1 MIPMHKVFIL
11 LGPTASGKSKLSMK
25 LSKDFP
31 FEIINADLYSIYKGL
46 DIGTAKPSNIDLK
59 STKHYLIDKI
69 EPDKNYN
76 VSKFCSDVSLSIR
89 AIISNNKY
97 PLIVGGTMM
106 YVYQLLNGLTL
117 DYNLIKSDIDLIKYI
132 LGKYSYGEIYD
143 AFKSDISIPV
153 EKINCNDRYRLEK
166 LLERSIANH
175 NRSNKYTGLYNQKDI
190 KINVIFIDI
199 KDRNLLRESISKR
212 TEEMLR
218 RGLVKEVQQL
228 ITKYNLTEDSQSMK
242 AIGYKETIDYLN
254 HNIDLNGLADTISL
268 STQQLAKRQITWK
281 NKFKI
286 NFTVD
291 YPQIDYDDLSKF
303 VINSLN

>member
-1 MIPMHKVFIL
+1 MHKVFIL

-76 VSKFCSDVSLSIR
+76 VSKFCSDVGLSIK

-106 YVYQLLNGLTL
+106 YVYQLLNGLTH
-117 DYNLIKSDIDLIKYI
+117 DYNLIKSDSDLIKYI
-132 LGKYSYGEIYD
+132 LDKYSYVEIYN
-143 AFKSDISIPV
+143 ALKSDTSIPV
-153 EKINCNDRYRLEK
+153 GNINCNDKYRLEK
-166 LLERSIANH
+166 LLERVIANH
-175 NRSNKYTGLYNQKDI
+175 NRSNKYTGLYDQKDI

-199 KDRNLLRESISKR
+199 KDRNFLRECISKR

-254 HNIDLNGLADTISL
+254 HNIDLDGLADTISL

-286 NFTVD
+286 NFTVE

-303 VINSLN
+303 VHNSLN

>member
-1 MIPMHKVFIL
+1 MHKVFIL

-106 YVYQLLNGLTL
+106 YVYQLLNGLTH
-117 DYNLIKSDIDLIKYI
+117 DYNLIKSDVDLIKYI
-132 LGKYSYGEIYD
+132 LDKYSYEEIYKT
-143 AFKSDISIPV
+143 FKSDTSISV
-153 EKINCNDRYRLEK
+153 EKINCNDKYRLEK

-175 NRSNKYTGLYNQKDI
+175 NRCNKYTGLYNQKDI

-199 KDRNLLRESISKR
+199 KDRNLLRENISKR

-228 ITKYNLTEDSQSMK
+228 ITKYKLTEDSQSMR

-291 YPQIDYDDLSKF
+291 YPQIDYDELSKF
-303 VINSLN
+303 VTNSLN

>member
-1 MIPMHKVFIL
+1 MHKVFIL

-46 DIGTAKPSNIDLK
+46 DIGTAKPSNVDLK

-76 VSKFCSDVSLSIR
+76 VSKFCSDASLSIR

-106 YVYQLLNGLTL
+106 YVYQLLNGLTH
-117 DYNLIKSDIDLIKYI
+117 DYNLIKSDSDLIKYI
-132 LGKYSYGEIYD
+132 LGKYSYEEIYN
-143 AFKSDISIPV
+143 AFKSDTSIPV
-153 EKINCNDRYRLEK
+153 EKINCNDKYRLEK

-175 NRSNKYTGLYNQKDI
+175 NRCNKYTGLYDQKDI
-190 KINVIFIDI
+190 KINIIFIDI

-303 VINSLN
+303 VHNSLN

>member
-1 MIPMHKVFIL
+1 MIQMHKVFIL

-76 VSKFCSDVSLSIR
+76 VSKFCSDVSLSIK

-106 YVYQLLNGLTL
+106 YVYQLLNGLTH

-132 LGKYSYGEIYD
+132 LDKYSYEEIFN
-143 AFKSDISIPV
+143 AFKSDTSIPV
-153 EKINCNDRYRLEK
+153 EKINCNDKYRIEK

-175 NRSNKYTGLYNQKDI
+175 NRCNKYTGLYNQKDI

-254 HNIDLNGLADTISL
+254 HNIDLNGLADTIST

-291 YPQIDYDDLSKF
+291 YPQIDYEDLSKF
-303 VINSLN
+303 VNNLLH

>member
-1 MIPMHKVFIL
+1 MHKVFVL

-46 DIGTAKPSNIDLK
+46 DIGTAKPSNVDLK
-59 STKHYLIDKI
+59 STRHHLIDII

-106 YVYQLLNGLTL
+106 YVYQLLNGLTH
-117 DYNLIKSDIDLIKYI
+117 DYNLSKSDVDLIRYI
-132 LGKYSYGEIYD
+132 LGKYSYGEIYN
-143 AFKSDISIPV
+143 AFKSDTSIPV

-175 NRSNKYTGLYNQKDI
+175 NRCNTYTGLYDQKDI

-228 ITKYNLTEDSQSMK
+228 IAKYNLTEDSQSMK
-242 AIGYKETIDYLN
+242 AIGYKDTIDYLN
-254 HNIDLNGLADTISL
+254 HNIDLSVLADTISL

-303 VINSLN
+303 VHNSLN

>member
-69 EPDKNYN
+69 DPDKNYN

-106 YVYQLLNGLTL
+106 YVYQLLNGLTH

-132 LGKYSYGEIYD
+132 LDKYSYEEIFN
-143 AFKSDISIPV
+143 ALKSDRSIPV
-153 EKINCNDRYRLEK
+153 EKINCNDKYRIEK

-175 NRSNKYTGLYNQKDI
+175 NRCTKYRGLYDQKDI

-199 KDRNLLRESISKR
+199 KARNLLKESIAKR
-212 TEEMLR
+212 TEEMLQ

-228 ITKYNLTEDSQSMK
+228 ITKYSLTEDSQSMK

-254 HNIDLNGLADTISL
+254 HNIDLNRLADTIST

-303 VINSLN
+303 VRNSLH

>member
-59 STKHYLIDKI
+59 STKHYLINKI

-76 VSKFCSDVSLSIR
+76 VSKFCSDVGLSIK

-106 YVYQLLNGLTL
+106 YVYQLLNGLTH
-117 DYNLIKSDIDLIKYI
+117 DYNLIKSDSDLIKYI
-132 LGKYSYGEIYD
+132 LGQYSYVEIYN
-143 AFKSDISIPV
+143 ALKSDTSIPV
-153 EKINCNDRYRLEK
+153 GNINCNDKYRLEK
-166 LLERSIANH
+166 LLERLIANH
-175 NRSNKYTGLYNQKDI
+175 NRSNKYTGLYDQKDI

-199 KDRNLLRESISKR
+199 KDRNFLRECISRR

-254 HNIDLNGLADTISL
+254 HNIDLDGLADTISL

-286 NFTVD
+286 NFTVE

-303 VINSLN
+303 VHNSLN

>member
-1 MIPMHKVFIL
+1 MHKVFIL

-31 FEIINADLYSIYKGL
+31 FEIINADLYSVYKGL
-46 DIGTAKPSNIDLK
+46 DIGTAKPSNVDLK
-59 STKHYLIDKI
+59 STRHYLIDKI

-76 VSKFCSDVSLSIR
+76 VSKFCSDASLSIR

-106 YVYQLLNGLTL
+106 YVYQLLNGLTH
-117 DYNLIKSDIDLIKYI
+117 DYNLIKSDSDLIKYI
-132 LGKYSYGEIYD
+132 LGKYSYEEIYN
-143 AFKSDISIPV
+143 AFKSDTSIPV
-153 EKINCNDRYRLEK
+153 EKINCNDKYRLEK

-175 NRSNKYTGLYNQKDI
+175 NRCNQYTGLYDQKDMR
-190 KINVIFIDI
+190 INIIFIDI
-199 KDRNLLRESISKR
+199 KDRNLLRENISKR

-218 RGLVKEVQQL
+218 RGLVKEVKQL
-228 ITKYNLTEDSQSMK
+228 ITKYNLTEDSQSMR

-254 HNIDLNGLADTISL
+254 HNIDLNGLADTIST

-291 YPQIDYDDLSKF
+291 YPRIDYDDLSKF
-303 VINSLN
+303 IHNSLV

>member
-1 MIPMHKVFIL
+1 MNKVFIL
-11 LGPTASGKSKLSMK
+11 LGPTASGKSELSIK

-69 EPDKNYN
+69 EPDENYN
-76 VSKFCSDVSLSIR
+76 VSKFCSDVSISIKT
-89 AIISNNKY
+89 IISNNKY

-106 YVYQLLNGLTL
+106 YVYQLLNGLTY
-117 DYNLIKSDIDLIKYI
+117 DYNLVESDVNLIKYI
-132 LGKYSYGEIYD
+132 QGKYSYGEIYN
-143 AFKSDISIPV
+143 AFKSDTSISV
-153 EKINCNDRYRLEK
+153 EKINYNDKYRLEK

-175 NRSNKYTGLYNQKDI
+175 NRCNKYTGLYGQRDM

-199 KDRNLLRESISKR
+199 KDRNLLRANISKR

-218 RGLVKEVQQL
+218 RGLVKEVKQL

-254 HNIDLNGLADTISL
+254 HLHSRL
-268 STQQLAKRQITWK
+268 RH
-281 NKFKI
+281 
-286 NFTVD
+286 
-291 YPQIDYDDLSKF
+291 
-303 VINSLN
+303 

>member
-1 MIPMHKVFIL
+1 MIQMHKVFIL

-106 YVYQLLNGLTL
+106 YVYQLLNGLTH

-132 LGKYSYGEIYD
+132 LGKYSYEEIYN
-143 AFKSDISIPV
+143 AFKSDTSIPV
-153 EKINCNDRYRLEK
+153 EKINCNDKYRLEK

-175 NRSNKYTGLYNQKDI
+175 NRCTKYIGLYDQKDI
-190 KINVIFIDI
+190 KINIIFIDI

-254 HNIDLNGLADTISL
+254 HNIDLNGLADTISI

-303 VINSLN
+303 VHNSLN

>member
-1 MIPMHKVFIL
+1 MNKVFIL

-69 EPDKNYN
+69 EPDDNYN
-76 VSKFCSDVSLSIR
+76 VSKFCSDVSLSIKT
-89 AIISNNKY
+89 IISNNKY

-106 YVYQLLNGLTL
+106 YVYQLLNGLTY
-117 DYNLIKSDIDLIKYI
+117 DYNLIESDVDLIKYI
-132 LGKYSYGEIYD
+132 LGKYSYGEIYN
-143 AFKSDISIPV
+143 AFKSDTSIPI
-153 EKINCNDRYRLEK
+153 EKINSSDKYRLEK

-175 NRSNKYTGLYNQKDI
+175 NRCNKYTGLYHQKDM

-199 KDRNLLRESISKR
+199 KDRNLLRENISKR

-218 RGLVKEVQQL
+218 RGLVKEVQEL
-228 ITKYNLTEDSQSMK
+228 ITEYNLTKDSQSMK
-242 AIGYKETIDYLN
+242 AIGYKETISYLN
-254 HNIDLNGLADTISL
+254 HDIDLNGLADTISL

-291 YPQIDYDDLSKF
+291 YPQINYDDLSKF
-303 VINSLN
+303 LHSSLH

>member
-76 VSKFCSDVSLSIR
+76 VSKFCSDVGLSIK

-106 YVYQLLNGLTL
+106 YVYQLLNGLTH
-117 DYNLIKSDIDLIKYI
+117 DYNLIKSDSDLIKYI
-132 LGKYSYGEIYD
+132 LGQYSYVEIYN
-143 AFKSDISIPV
+143 ALKSDTSIPV
-153 EKINCNDRYRLEK
+153 GNINCNDKYRLEK
-166 LLERSIANH
+166 LLERLIANH
-175 NRSNKYTGLYNQKDI
+175 NRSNKYTGLYDQKDI

-199 KDRNLLRESISKR
+199 KDRNFLRECISRR

-254 HNIDLNGLADTISL
+254 HNIDLDGLADTISL

-286 NFTVD
+286 NFTVE

-303 VINSLN
+303 VHNSLN

>member
-1 MIPMHKVFIL
+1 MHKVFIL

-46 DIGTAKPSNIDLK
+46 DIGTAKPSNVDLK

-106 YVYQLLNGLTL
+106 YVYQLLNGLTH

-132 LGKYSYGEIYD
+132 LGKYSYEEIYN
-143 AFKSDISIPV
+143 AFKSDTSIPV
-153 EKINCNDRYRLEK
+153 EKINCNDKYRLEK

-175 NRSNKYTGLYNQKDI
+175 NRCNKYTGLYDQKDI
-190 KINVIFIDI
+190 KINIIFIDI

-303 VINSLN
+303 VHNSLN

>member
-1 MIPMHKVFIL
+1 MHKVFIL

-76 VSKFCSDVSLSIR
+76 VSKFCSDVSLSIK

-106 YVYQLLNGLTL
+106 YVYQLLNGLTH

-132 LGKYSYGEIYD
+132 LDKYSYEEIFN
-143 AFKSDISIPV
+143 ALKSDISIPV
-153 EKINCNDRYRLEK
+153 EKINCNDKYRIEK

-175 NRSNKYTGLYNQKDI
+175 NSCNKYTGLYDQKDI

-199 KDRNLLRESISKR
+199 KDRNLLRECISKR
-212 TEEMLR
+212 TEEMLQ

-228 ITKYNLTEDSQSMK
+228 ITNYNLTEDNQSMK
-242 AIGYKETIDYLN
+242 AIGYRETIDYLN
-254 HNIDLNGLADTISL
+254 RKIDLNGLADTISL

-303 VINSLN
+303 VRNSLN

>member
-1 MIPMHKVFIL
+1 
-11 LGPTASGKSKLSMK
+11 MK

-76 VSKFCSDVSLSIR
+76 VSKFCSDVSLSIK
-89 AIISNNKY
+89 AILSNNKY

-106 YVYQLLNGLTL
+106 YVYQLLNGLTH

-132 LGKYSYGEIYD
+132 LCKYSYGEIYN
-143 AFKSDISIPV
+143 AFKSDTSISV
-153 EKINCNDRYRLEK
+153 EKINCHDKYRLEK

-175 NRSNKYTGLYNQKDI
+175 NRCNKYTGLYDQKDI

-199 KDRNLLRESISKR
+199 KDRNLLRECISKR
-212 TEEMLR
+212 TEEMLQ

-228 ITKYNLTEDSQSMK
+228 ITNYNLTEDNQSMK
-242 AIGYKETIDYLN
+242 AIGYRETIDYLN
-254 HNIDLNGLADTISL
+254 RKIDLNGLADTISL

-303 VINSLN
+303 IHNSLN

>member
-1 MIPMHKVFIL
+1 MHKVFIL

-59 STKHYLIDKI
+59 STRHYLIDKI

-76 VSKFCSDVSLSIR
+76 VSKFCSDASLSIR

-106 YVYQLLNGLTL
+106 YVYQLLNGLTH
-117 DYNLIKSDIDLIKYI
+117 DYNLIKSDSDLIKYI
-132 LGKYSYGEIYD
+132 LGKYSYEEIYN
-143 AFKSDISIPV
+143 AFKSDTSIPV
-153 EKINCNDRYRLEK
+153 EKINCNDKYRLEK

-175 NRSNKYTGLYNQKDI
+175 NRCNKYTGLYDQKDI
-190 KINVIFIDI
+190 KINIIFIDI

-303 VINSLN
+303 VHNSLN

>member
-59 STKHYLIDKI
+59 STKHYLINKI

-76 VSKFCSDVSLSIR
+76 VSKFCSDVGLSIK

-106 YVYQLLNGLTL
+106 YVYQLLNGLTH
-117 DYNLIKSDIDLIKYI
+117 DYNLIKSDSDLIKYI
-132 LGKYSYGEIYD
+132 LGQYSYVEIYN
-143 AFKSDISIPV
+143 ALKSDTSIPV
-153 EKINCNDRYRLEK
+153 GNINCNDKYRLEK
-166 LLERSIANH
+166 LLERLIANH
-175 NRSNKYTGLYNQKDI
+175 NRSNKYTGLYDQKDI

-199 KDRNLLRESISKR
+199 KDRNFLRECISRR

-228 ITKYNLTEDSQSMK
+228 ITKYNLTVDSQSMK

-254 HNIDLNGLADTISL
+254 HNIDLDGLADTISL

-286 NFTVD
+286 NFTVE

-303 VINSLN
+303 VHNSLN

>member
-1 MIPMHKVFIL
+1 MNKVFIL
-11 LGPTASGKSKLSMK
+11 LGPTASGKSELSMK

-46 DIGTAKPSNIDLK
+46 DIGTAKPSKNDLK

-69 EPDKNYN
+69 EPDQNYN
-76 VSKFCSDVSLSIR
+76 VSKFCSDVSLSINT
-89 AIISNNKY
+89 IKSNNKY

-106 YVYQLLNGLTL
+106 YVYQLLNGLTH
-117 DYNLIKSDIDLIKYI
+117 DYNLSKSDVDLIRYI

-143 AFKSDISIPV
+143 AFKSDTSIPV
-153 EKINCNDRYRLEK
+153 EKINCNDKYRLEK

-175 NRSNKYTGLYNQKDI
+175 NRCNKYTGLNYQKDI
-190 KINVIFIDI
+190 KINVIYIDI

-212 TEEMLR
+212 TEDMLR

-254 HNIDLNGLADTISL
+254 HNIDLSDLADTISL

-303 VINSLN
+303 VHNSLH

>member
-1 MIPMHKVFIL
+1 MNKVFIL

-46 DIGTAKPSNIDLK
+46 DIGTAKPSSIDLK

-69 EPDKNYN
+69 EPDKSYN
-76 VSKFCSDVSLSIR
+76 VSKFCSDVSLSIK

-106 YVYQLLNGLTL
+106 YVYQLLNGLTH
-117 DYNLIKSDIDLIKYI
+117 DYNLIKSDSDLIKYI
-132 LGKYSYGEIYD
+132 LGQYSYVEIYN
-143 AFKSDISIPV
+143 ALKSDTSIPV
-153 EKINCNDRYRLEK
+153 GNINCNDKYRLEK
-166 LLERSIANH
+166 LLERLIANH
-175 NRSNKYTGLYNQKDI
+175 NRSNKYTGLYDQKDI

-199 KDRNLLRESISKR
+199 KDRNFLRECISRR

-254 HNIDLNGLADTISL
+254 HNIDLDGLADTISL

-303 VINSLN
+303 VYNSLN

>member
-1 MIPMHKVFIL
+1 MHKVFIL

-69 EPDKNYN
+69 EPNENYN
-76 VSKFCSDVSLSIR
+76 VSKFCSDVSLSIKT
-89 AIISNNKY
+89 IITNNKY

-106 YVYQLLNGLTL
+106 YVYQLLNGLTH

-132 LGKYSYGEIYD
+132 LGKYTYGEIYD
-143 AFKSDISIPV
+143 AFKSDTSIPV
-153 EKINCNDRYRLEK
+153 EKINCNDKYRLEK
-166 LLERSIANH
+166 LLERSIGVN
-175 NRSNKYTGLYNQKDI
+175 NKCNEYIGLYDQKDMN
-190 KINVIFIDI
+190 INVIFIDI
-199 KDRNLLRESISKR
+199 KNRDLLRKNISIR
-212 TEEMLR
+212 TEEMLK

-228 ITKYNLTEDSQSMK
+228 ITKYKLTAYSQSMR
-242 AIGYKETIDYLN
+242 AIGYKETIDCLN
-254 HNIDLNGLADTISL
+254 HNTDFDGLADRISL
-268 STQQLAKRQITWK
+268 STQQLAKRQITWR

-286 NFTVD
+286 NFTVN
-291 YPQIDYDDLSKF
+291 YPHMNYDDLSKF
-303 VINSLN
+303 VHNSLH

>member
-46 DIGTAKPSNIDLK
+46 DIGTAKPSSIDLK

-69 EPDKNYN
+69 EPDKSYN
-76 VSKFCSDVSLSIR
+76 VSKFCSDVSLSIK

-106 YVYQLLNGLTL
+106 YVYQLLNGLTH
-117 DYNLIKSDIDLIKYI
+117 DYNLIESDNNLIKYI
-132 LGKYSYGEIYD
+132 LGKYSHVEIYN

-153 EKINCNDRYRLEK
+153 GKINCNDKYRLEK

-175 NRSNKYTGLYNQKDI
+175 NRCNKYTGLYDQKDI

-199 KDRNLLRESISKR
+199 KDRNLLRDSISKR

-218 RGLVKEVQQL
+218 KGLVKEVQQL
-228 ITKYNLTEDSQSMK
+228 ITKYSLTEDSQSMK

-254 HNIDLNGLADTISL
+254 HNIDLNDLADTISL

-303 VINSLN
+303 VRNSLH

>member
-1 MIPMHKVFIL
+1 MYKVFIL

-76 VSKFCSDVSLSIR
+76 VSKFCSDVGLSIK

-106 YVYQLLNGLTL
+106 YVYQLLNGLTH
-117 DYNLIKSDIDLIKYI
+117 DYNLITSAIDLIKYI
-132 LGKYSYGEIYD
+132 LGKYSYGEIYN
-143 AFKSDISIPV
+143 AFKSDTSIPI
-153 EKINCNDRYRLEK
+153 EKINSNDKYRLEK

-175 NRSNKYTGLYNQKDI
+175 NRCNKYTGLYEQKDI
-190 KINVIFIDI
+190 KINIIFIDI
-199 KDRNLLRESISKR
+199 KNRNLLRESISKR

-242 AIGYKETIDYLN
+242 AIGYKDTIDYLN

-268 STQQLAKRQITWK
+268 STQLLAKRQITWK

-291 YPQIDYDDLSKF
+291 FPQIDYDDLSKF
-303 VINSLN
+303 IHNSLN

>member
-1 MIPMHKVFIL
+1 MHKVFIL

-76 VSKFCSDVSLSIR
+76 VSKFCSDVGLSIK

-106 YVYQLLNGLTL
+106 YVYQLLNGLTH
-117 DYNLIKSDIDLIKYI
+117 DYNLIKSDSDLIKYI
-132 LGKYSYGEIYD
+132 LGKYSYVEIYN
-143 AFKSDISIPV
+143 ALKSDTSIPV
-153 EKINCNDRYRLEK
+153 GNINCNDKYRLEK
-166 LLERSIANH
+166 LLERVIANH
-175 NRSNKYTGLYNQKDI
+175 NRSNKYTGLYDQKDI

-199 KDRNLLRESISKR
+199 KDRNFLRECISKR

-254 HNIDLNGLADTISL
+254 HNIDLNGLADTIST

-303 VINSLN
+303 VRNSLN

>member
-76 VSKFCSDVSLSIR
+76 VSKFCSDVSLSIK

-106 YVYQLLNGLTL
+106 YVYQLLNGLTH
-117 DYNLIKSDIDLIKYI
+117 DYNLIESDNNLIKYI
-132 LGKYSYGEIYD
+132 LGKYSHVEIYN

-153 EKINCNDRYRLEK
+153 GKINCNDKYRLEK

-175 NRSNKYTGLYNQKDI
+175 NRCNKYTGLYDQKDI

-228 ITKYNLTEDSQSMK
+228 IAKYNLTEDSQSMK

-291 YPQIDYDDLSKF
+291 YPQIDYDNLSKF
-303 VINSLN
+303 VHNSLN

>member
-69 EPDKNYN
+69 EPDENYN

-89 AIISNNKY
+89 AIVSNNKY

-106 YVYQLLNGLTL
+106 YVYQLLNGLTH

-132 LGKYSYGEIYD
+132 LSKYSYGEIYD

-153 EKINCNDRYRLEK
+153 EKINCNDSYRLEK

-228 ITKYNLTEDSQSMK
+228 ITKYNLTQDSQSMR

-254 HNIDLNGLADTISL
+254 HNIDLNGLSDTISL

-286 NFTVD
+286 NFTVE

-303 VINSLN
+303 VHNSLN

>member
-1 MIPMHKVFIL
+1 MTKMNKVFIL

-106 YVYQLLNGLTL
+106 YVYQLLNGLTH
-117 DYNLIKSDIDLIKYI
+117 DYNLIKSDMDLIKYI
-132 LGKYSYGEIYD
+132 VDKYSYEEIYN
-143 AFKSDISIPV
+143 AFKSDTSLSV
-153 EKINCNDRYRLEK
+153 EKINCNDKYRIEK

-175 NRSNKYTGLYNQKDI
+175 NRCNKYTGLYDQKDI
-190 KINVIFIDI
+190 KINIIFIDI

-254 HNIDLNGLADTISL
+254 QNIDLNDLADTISI

-286 NFTVD
+286 NFIVD

-303 VINSLN
+303 VHNSLN

>member
-1 MIPMHKVFIL
+1 MHKVFIL

-106 YVYQLLNGLTL
+106 YVYQLLNGLTH
-117 DYNLIKSDIDLIKYI
+117 DYNLIKSDSDLIKYI
-132 LGKYSYGEIYD
+132 LGKYSYEEIYN
-143 AFKSDISIPV
+143 AFKSDTSMSV
-153 EKINCNDRYRLEK
+153 EKINCNDKYRLEK

-175 NRSNKYTGLYNQKDI
+175 NGRIKYTGLYDQKDI
-190 KINVIFIDI
+190 KINIIFIDI

-228 ITKYNLTEDSQSMK
+228 ITKYSLTEDSQSMK

-254 HNIDLNGLADTISL
+254 HNIDLNDLADTISL

-291 YPQIDYDDLSKF
+291 YPQIDYDDLSRF
-303 VINSLN
+303 VRNSLH

>member
-1 MIPMHKVFIL
+1 MNKVFIL
-11 LGPTASGKSKLSMK
+11 LGPTASGKSELSMK

-46 DIGTAKPSNIDLK
+46 DIGTAKPSNNDLK
-59 STKHYLIDKI
+59 SIQHYLIDKI

-76 VSKFCSDVSLSIR
+76 VSKFCSDVSLSIKT
-89 AIISNNKY
+89 IISNNKY

-106 YVYQLLNGLTL
+106 YVYQLLNGLTHE
-117 DYNLIKSDIDLIKYI
+117 YNLIESDTKLIKYI
-132 LGKYSYGEIYD
+132 LRKYSSAEIYN
-143 AFKSDISIPV
+143 AFKSDMSIPIK
-153 EKINCNDRYRLEK
+153 KINCNDKYRLEK
-166 LLERSIANH
+166 LLERSITNH
-175 NRSNKYTGLYNQKDI
+175 NGCHKYTGLYNQKDI
-190 KINVIFIDI
+190 KINLIFIDI

-228 ITKYNLTEDSQSMK
+228 ITEYKLTGDSQSMK

-286 NFTVD
+286 NFTVN

-303 VINSLN
+303 VHNSLQ